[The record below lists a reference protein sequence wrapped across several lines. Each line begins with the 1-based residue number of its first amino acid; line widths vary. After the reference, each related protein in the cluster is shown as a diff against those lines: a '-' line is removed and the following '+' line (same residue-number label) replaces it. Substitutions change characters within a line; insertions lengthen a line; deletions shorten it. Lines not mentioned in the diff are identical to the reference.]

1 MRKQQQPGTSNSAQ
15 NQFTA
20 YLLVAVHNYKVGY
33 LKKYAGIRSTELPI
47 ESCSTE
53 HAFSIEHDF
62 ISDLPCMQQLEN
74 EKLLTALQNLSDRD
88 RYIFLSRVLDGK
100 SISQIAHIWHR
111 TFIVAITHTQPVE
124 DFHSRNRICD
134 SCCFPFFCCT

>member
-100 SISQIAHIWHR
+100 SISQIAHILKAPYGTVAMAYHR
-111 TFIVAITHTQPVE
+111 TIIRLRTAIGGAQ
-124 DFHSRNRICD
+124 NG
-134 SCCFPFFCCT
+134 